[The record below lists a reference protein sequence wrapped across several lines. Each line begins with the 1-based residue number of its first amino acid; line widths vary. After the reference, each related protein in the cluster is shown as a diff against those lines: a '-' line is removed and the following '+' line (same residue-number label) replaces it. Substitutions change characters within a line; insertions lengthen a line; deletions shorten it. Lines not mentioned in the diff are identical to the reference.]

1 MLDKNI
7 ILALNGADDAFLE
20 ETALKLGY
28 IKDKNERTVHMK
40 CKQKHSS
47 RRFLSML
54 IAATLLLSLGI
65 AAYATELFGIRALLI
80 KDGEMP
86 PAITG
91 EGGGIISITQPQDV
105 PEDIDS
111 SINEKIENSAK
122 AWAEWEAYNKTHDLT
137 RPEVCIEPE
146 GCDLADYVEN
156 GDGTYTVIFY
166 DAVLS
171 LDDAGNVIDVKYEEM
186 ERRFVTAEE
195 YEQEMEHMLMGSQ
208 SYPGYDFNYN
218 VTSAETAAK
227 LEEIAGKYGLNLR
240 HESTVM
246 YENFGDFTDFNTFD
260 EVNAKVN
267 EICTD
272 GNDFFHVLPTGFEKF
287 YYFDEGTF
295 AVSFF
300 TGEDKTNMGTS
311 CYLYNSP
318 YSTLSSGYEIVG
330 MVKDID
336 AMSSYTH
343 TSPDGTELTVV
354 HSGAEMYAYVY
365 LENSFVTMS
374 FHQTEGLS
382 TDEINS
388 IIDMVNFSAIK

>member
-1 MLDKNI
+1 MLDKKI
-7 ILALNGADDAFLE
+7 MLALNDAEDDFLE

-28 IKDKNERTVHMK
+28 IKEKRERIVHMK
-40 CKQKHSS
+40 GKHKHSS

-65 AAYATELFGIRALLI
+65 VAYATELFGIRALLI
-80 KDGEMP
+80 KDEEIP
-86 PAITG
+86 PVITG

-105 PEDIDS
+105 PKEMDS
-111 SINEKIENSAK
+111 SISKKIENSAK
-122 AWAEWEAYNKTHDLT
+122 AWAEWEEYNKTHGLT
-137 RPEVCIEPE
+137 RPEVCIEPK

-166 DAVLS
+166 DAVLNH
-171 LDDAGNVIDVKYEEM
+171 DDAGNVIDVKYEEM
-186 ERRFVTAEE
+186 ERRFVTAGE
-195 YEQEMEHMLMGSQ
+195 YEQEMNHMLMGSQ

-218 VTSAETAAK
+218 VTSAETAEK

-246 YENFGDFTDFNTFD
+246 YENFADFTDFNTFD

-267 EICTD
+267 EICAD
-272 GNDFFHVLPTGFEKF
+272 GNNFFRVLPTGFEKF

-330 MVKDID
+330 MVKDIN
-336 AMSSYTH
+336 AMNTYTH
-343 TSPDGTELTVV
+343 TAPDGTELTVL
-354 HSGAEMYAYVY
+354 HNEAEMYAYVY
-365 LENSFVTMS
+365 LENSFVTLS
-374 FHQTEGLS
+374 FHQTNGLS
-382 TDEINS
+382 TEEINS
-388 IIDMVNFSAIK
+388 IIDMVNYSAIK